1 MNFYLRLH
9 PFFIFIILIVFSKQ
23 NISSGITKIIN
34 NSLAAC
40 ISDANEKY
48 INILTNNKRY
58 VVNKEDNS
66 IKHQK
71 DIDWFFPPF
80 LLYMYKSKNY
90 FLLTERLRYC
100 INLNEENEFYDLGD
114 ADSILD
120 IDFYYIGYILE
131 KTLRDDF
138 DEFDIIDSVIYGLKY
153 NGIYLNSTSNS
164 NFYKYES
171 RYDVDFDK
179 INLSCKQIRNKD
191 IICISSMNFELETK
205 FILCMD
211 ETWQEIQFTNV
222 GFSNFYDGFI
232 YDTLK
237 TNIKFFCAKIDELMN
252 CANLIIEEKNNNYEF
267 SFDEFISLP
276 EKYNY
281 NCRFNY
287 CDFTVFLSEYLFCCP
302 CNNYL

>member
-9 PFFIFIILIVFSKQ
+9 QFFIFIILIVFSKQ

-48 INILTNNKRY
+48 INILTNNKIY

-71 DIDWFFPPF
+71 DIDGFFPPF

-100 INLNEENEFYDLGD
+100 INLNEENGFYDLGD

-138 DEFDIIDSVIYGLKY
+138 DEFDI
-153 NGIYLNSTSNS
+153 
-164 NFYKYES
+164 
-171 RYDVDFDK
+171 
-179 INLSCKQIRNKD
+179 
-191 IICISSMNFELETK
+191 
-205 FILCMD
+205 
-211 ETWQEIQFTNV
+211 
-222 GFSNFYDGFI
+222 
-232 YDTLK
+232 
-237 TNIKFFCAKIDELMN
+237 
-252 CANLIIEEKNNNYEF
+252 
-267 SFDEFISLP
+267 
-276 EKYNY
+276 
-281 NCRFNY
+281 
-287 CDFTVFLSEYLFCCP
+287 
-302 CNNYL
+302 

>member
-48 INILTNNKRY
+48 INILTNNKIY
-58 VVNKEDNS
+58 VVNKEDNL

-71 DIDWFFPPF
+71 DIDGFFPPF

-131 KTLRDDF
+131 KTLRDEF
-138 DEFDIIDSVIYGLKY
+138 DEFDI
-153 NGIYLNSTSNS
+153 
-164 NFYKYES
+164 
-171 RYDVDFDK
+171 
-179 INLSCKQIRNKD
+179 
-191 IICISSMNFELETK
+191 
-205 FILCMD
+205 
-211 ETWQEIQFTNV
+211 
-222 GFSNFYDGFI
+222 
-232 YDTLK
+232 
-237 TNIKFFCAKIDELMN
+237 
-252 CANLIIEEKNNNYEF
+252 
-267 SFDEFISLP
+267 
-276 EKYNY
+276 
-281 NCRFNY
+281 
-287 CDFTVFLSEYLFCCP
+287 
-302 CNNYL
+302 

>member
-9 PFFIFIILIVFSKQ
+9 QFFIFIILIVFSKQ

-48 INILTNNKRY
+48 INILTNNKIY

-71 DIDWFFPPF
+71 DIDGFFPPF

-131 KTLRDDF
+131 KTLRDEF
-138 DEFDIIDSVIYGLKY
+138 DEFDI
-153 NGIYLNSTSNS
+153 
-164 NFYKYES
+164 
-171 RYDVDFDK
+171 
-179 INLSCKQIRNKD
+179 
-191 IICISSMNFELETK
+191 
-205 FILCMD
+205 
-211 ETWQEIQFTNV
+211 
-222 GFSNFYDGFI
+222 
-232 YDTLK
+232 
-237 TNIKFFCAKIDELMN
+237 
-252 CANLIIEEKNNNYEF
+252 
-267 SFDEFISLP
+267 
-276 EKYNY
+276 
-281 NCRFNY
+281 
-287 CDFTVFLSEYLFCCP
+287 
-302 CNNYL
+302 

>member
-9 PFFIFIILIVFSKQ
+9 QFFIFIILIVFSKQ

-34 NSLAAC
+34 NSFDAC

-48 INILTNNKRY
+48 INILTNNKIY

-71 DIDWFFPPF
+71 DIDGFFPPF

-153 NGIYLNSTSNS
+153 NGIYFNSTSNS

-179 INLSCKQIRNKD
+179 IRESRKSFHLMSDRRPDSYAGVLKRYGSEPYYDPERVTGRKP
-191 IICISSMNFELETK
+191 SET
-205 FILCMD
+205 
-211 ETWQEIQFTNV
+211 
-222 GFSNFYDGFI
+222 
-232 YDTLK
+232 
-237 TNIKFFCAKIDELMN
+237 FCG
-252 CANLIIEEKNNNYEF
+252 KNY
-267 SFDEFISLP
+267 
-276 EKYNY
+276 K
-281 NCRFNY
+281 
-287 CDFTVFLSEYLFCCP
+287 
-302 CNNYL
+302 